1 MPVDTSSGLTND
13 TIYLCNFRV
22 SVDGDWLCLKELHD
36 LQTCEFPSRSAFLRE
51 EYGINRNKN
60 MFFFL
65 KIYFLVV
72 ITWLFFFSERDPA
85 QVERTN
91 LVNLCKLIV
100 KELIDSSVKYGRML
114 DSDFMPLQHFFIV
127 LEVIVFFLITC
138 LFFLIFSFFLYLA
151 RTSSWIK
158 A

>member
-1 MPVDTSSGLTND
+1 MSSSLTND

-36 LQTCEFPSRSAFLRE
+36 LQTCEFPPRSLTLRE
-51 EYGINRNKN
+51 EYGTQVDWTPLALN
-60 MFFFL
+60 F
-65 KIYFLVV
+65 V
-72 ITWLFFFSERDPA
+72 IIFPSSVDSRFVSLFSERDPA

-127 LEVIVFFLITC
+127 LEHALRHGLRPKKVVC
-138 LFFLIFSFFLYLA
+138 Y
-151 RTSSWIK
+151 SS
-158 A
+158 